1 MKAVYINKFGSSDVL
16 VYGERPKPIPKSDAV
31 LIKVHAACVN
41 PRDWLLREGI
51 YFGRYVVG
59 QFPVILGSDVS
70 GVVESV
76 GSKVQRFKVGD
87 EVYAMQSHLGKMG
100 GYAEYISVIES
111 AVGIKPSNMT
121 HEEAAAV
128 PVAALTGWQALI
140 KDAKIKK
147 GDKVL
152 IIGASGGVGTYGVQI
167 AKAFG
172 ASVTGVCSTAN
183 VELVKSLGADRV
195 IDYKKEKFNDLLTG
209 YDIVYD
215 TIGRESL
222 KKCSSVLKP
231 NGVYITTIPSANN
244 ALDSLTTKA
253 KRKVFGRGQTS
264 VMVLASPKGKYL
276 AEIAKLSEAGKLK
289 SVIDSVYALENTT
302 DALDRSRTFRAK
314 GKLILKVI

>member
-1 MKAVYINKFGSSDVL
+1 MKAVYINKFGSRDVL

-195 IDYKKEKFNDLLTG
+195 IDYKKEKKF
-209 YDIVYD
+209 Y
-215 TIGRESL
+215 
-222 KKCSSVLKP
+222 KP
-231 NGVYITTIPSANN
+231 YILVTITTIIV
-244 ALDSLTTKA
+244 LLTWNY
-253 KRKVFGRGQTS
+253 FGH
-264 VMVLASPKGKYL
+264 
-276 AEIAKLSEAGKLK
+276 AEWWKTFCHILLK
-289 SVIDSVYALENTT
+289 
-302 DALDRSRTFRAK
+302 K
-314 GKLILKVI
+314 